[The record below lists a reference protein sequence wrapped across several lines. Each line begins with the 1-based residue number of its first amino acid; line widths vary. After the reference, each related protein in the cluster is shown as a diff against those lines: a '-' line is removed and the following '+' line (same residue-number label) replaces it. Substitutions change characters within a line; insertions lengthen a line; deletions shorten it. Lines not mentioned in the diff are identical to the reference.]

1 MKELKLYFYLFF
13 SFLSIYFSHEV
24 KVVDGIDKKGE
35 RGSSSGL
42 SYSEPEQISGPEAL
56 FSLNGHCFLA
66 SVDRYEYSVC
76 PFQNITQRRV
86 IGPSATLLGVWGQWS
101 LNETYQVYDTMIY
114 SNGQTCGRKGRSAK
128 LVLSCGHPTFEIFS
142 KSVKESSTC
151 EHEMI
156 LGIPLACNLLT
167 KKIYHPSNSNFNQQ
181 STVSNPISPDFKK
194 SHSTG
199 PNQYIPPV
207 DQKQP
212 QYSNPNPNQHSTF
225 TSSSLSTSSSSQD
238 ATSISNSPT
247 STTSSTNPSIG
258 TASNSII
265 SDPLLLNLKQQVI

>member
-86 IGPSATLLGVWGQWS
+86 IGPSATLLG
-101 LNETYQVYDTMIY
+101 
-114 SNGQTCGRKGRSAK
+114 
-128 LVLSCGHPTFEIFS
+128 
-142 KSVKESSTC
+142 
-151 EHEMI
+151 
-156 LGIPLACNLLT
+156 
-167 KKIYHPSNSNFNQQ
+167 
-181 STVSNPISPDFKK
+181 
-194 SHSTG
+194 
-199 PNQYIPPV
+199 
-207 DQKQP
+207 
-212 QYSNPNPNQHSTF
+212 
-225 TSSSLSTSSSSQD
+225 
-238 ATSISNSPT
+238 
-247 STTSSTNPSIG
+247 
-258 TASNSII
+258 
-265 SDPLLLNLKQQVI
+265 